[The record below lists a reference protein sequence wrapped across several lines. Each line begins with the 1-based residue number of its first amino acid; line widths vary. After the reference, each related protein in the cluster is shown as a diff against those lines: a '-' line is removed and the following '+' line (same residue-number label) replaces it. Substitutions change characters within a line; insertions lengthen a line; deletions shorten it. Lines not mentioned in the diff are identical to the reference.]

1 MITFP
6 SESYMRALAET
17 LYAVSYLE
25 WAIPGDLPRLSQPT
39 PWLSVEDLSRMTMGG
54 VATKVRSAASASAD
68 PEGSAWLVAAAD
80 ALEEVVEPRNQIVHS
95 HPATVDGAQ
104 VLYRW
109 AAATP
114 TKPHEAQAVTLADL
128 NRLRD
133 LAYAHLR
140 NLNAVRLPA

>member
-1 MITFP
+1 
-6 SESYMRALAET
+6 MRALAEA

-25 WAIPGDLPRLSQPT
+25 WALLGDLPRLSQP
-39 PWLSVEDLSRMTMGG
+39 PPGLSVEDLSRMTMGG

-68 PEGSAWLVAAAD
+68 TAESAWLVAAAD

-95 HPATVDGAQ
+95 HPATVDGDQ

-109 AAATP
+109 ASATP
-114 TKPHEAQAVTLADL
+114 TKPHEAQDITLADL

-133 LAYAHLR
+133 LAYAHLQR
-140 NLNAVRLPA
+140 MNAVRLPL